1 MAKDKGKKNK
11 ASAAPA
17 VSDSDT
23 KIQGVIDRVVNNNKR
38 QPNWSAF
45 SDLVVKNGGPKIKE
59 DHIGIVLTAY
69 KFYQGSPEAVAVR
82 EQVSSSVEE
91 SRAARQAQREA
102 DAARRAADK
111 KVKDDAKAARDAKAA
126 EKEAKAS
133 KTAAAA
139 SKPKGGKAAKATP
152 SASAGKATAKKAA
165 AKKSST
171 KAAF

>member
-59 DHIGIVLTAY
+59 DHIIVRPP
-69 KFYQGSPEAVAVR
+69 SP
-82 EQVSSSVEE
+82 
-91 SRAARQAQREA
+91 
-102 DAARRAADK
+102 
-111 KVKDDAKAARDAKAA
+111 
-126 EKEAKAS
+126 
-133 KTAAAA
+133 KTAWIDA
-139 SKPKGGKAAKATP
+139 SC
-152 SASAGKATAKKAA
+152 AGE
-165 AKKSST
+165 
-171 KAAF
+171 